1 MDLGGV
7 MSIKELVTKEL
18 KQNDG
23 ILPMKPAWVYRTFLP
38 SGRRLGLKQEDY
50 TDPVRGEI
58 CERWLVSETQADNE
72 QFRAHEGQSY
82 IKFNG
87 PNEDVLLPDALKECP
102 VELMGEE
109 YSKKHTGLDRL
120 LKIYDY
126 GTRLFYHIH
135 QMDKDAQKVGRQSK
149 EEAYYFLDAPLGN
162 HPETFFGVHPYIVRN
177 KLQKKLFLPYLE
189 KWEGES
195 ILQYAWAYINV
206 PGEGFHLPAGLLH
219 APGTALTLEL
229 QESSDVMAIL
239 QAEIE
244 GIKINKNMLYKD
256 IHKDD
261 AAKKKEAAVFDQI
274 DWEGCADPYFYENH
288 HLAPKPIAE
297 KTPDGVAE
305 EWVWYNSR
313 RFSGTRITLQKGASY
328 TSKALGVHGIF
339 VWKGEGLVDRFPV
352 AGQKVSLAKA
362 DDEFLVT
369 HEKALRGVT
378 VKNTGNEPMVLFKF
392 FGPGINDAIVPM
404 IPQYKE

>member
-1 MDLGGV
+1 MP
-7 MSIKELVTKEL
+7 IKEIIKKEIE
-18 KQNDG
+18 QTDG
-23 ILPMKPAWVYRTFLP
+23 ILAMKPAWVYRTFLP
-38 SGRRLGLKQEDY
+38 SGRRLGLDQKEY

-72 QFRAHEGQSY
+72 QFHVHEGQSY
-82 IKFNG
+82 IKFKTSDK
-87 PNEDVLLPDALKECP
+87 EVLLPDALEECGSD
-102 VELMGEE
+102 LMGEE
-109 YSKKHTGLDRL
+109 YAKKHKGLDRL

-126 GTRLFYHIH
+126 KTRLFYHIH
-135 QMDKDAQKVGRQSK
+135 QMDKDAQKVGRNSK

-177 KLQKKLFLPYLE
+177 KLQEKLFLPYLE
-189 KWEGES
+189 KWEGEA
-195 ILQYAWAYINV
+195 ILQYAWAYVNV

-261 AAKKKEAAVFDQI
+261 VAKKKEAAVFDQI
-274 DWEGCADPYFYENH
+274 DWDGCADPYFYENH
-288 HLAPKPIAE
+288 HLLPVPVAE
-297 KTPDGVAE
+297 KTPEGVVE

-328 TSKALGVHGIF
+328 TSRALGVHGLF
-339 VWKGEGLVDRFPV
+339 VWKGEGFVDSFPV
-352 AGQKVSLAKA
+352 VGQKVSLTDA

-369 HEKALRGVT
+369 HDKALKGVDIR
-378 VKNTGNEPMVLFKF
+378 NTGDKPMVVFKF
-392 FGPGINDAIVPM
+392 FGPGINDSSVPM
-404 IPQYKE
+404 IPQYRG

>member
-1 MDLGGV
+1 
-7 MSIKELVTKEL
+7 MSVKEIVNKEL
-18 KQNDG
+18 KQSNG
-23 ILPMKPAWVYRTFLP
+23 ILSMKPAWVYRTFLP
-38 SGRRLGLKQEDY
+38 SGRRLGLKEDDY

-72 QFRAHEGQSY
+72 QFQAHEGQSY
-82 IKFNG
+82 IKFKTSG
-87 PNEDVLLPDALKECP
+87 EEVLLFDALKECGP
-102 VELMGEE
+102 ELMGEE
-109 YSKKHTGLDRL
+109 YARKRRGLDRL

-126 GTRLFYHIH
+126 KTRLFYHIH
-135 QMDKDAQKVGRQSK
+135 QMDKDAQKVGRNSK

-177 KLQKKLFLPYLE
+177 NLQEKLFLPYLE

-195 ILQYAWAYINV
+195 ILQYAWAYVNV

-256 IHKDD
+256 IHEDD
-261 AAKKKEAAVFDQI
+261 VANKKEAAVFDQI
-274 DWEGCADPYFYENH
+274 DWKGCADPYFYENH
-288 HLAPKPIAE
+288 HLVPRPINGE
-297 KTPDGVAE
+297 LPEGVME
-305 EWVWYNSR
+305 EWVWYNST
-313 RFSGTRITLQKGASY
+313 RFSGTRITLQKDASY
-328 TSKALGVHGIF
+328 ISKALGVHGLFI
-339 VWKGEGLVDRFPV
+339 WKGEGLVEGFPV
-352 AGQKVSLAKA
+352 SGQKVSLSAA

-369 HEKALRGVT
+369 HDKAVKGVII
-378 VKNTGNEPMVLFKF
+378 KNTGDIPMVVFKF
-392 FGPGINDAIVPM
+392 FGPGINDSIVPM
-404 IPQYKE
+404 IPRYRGSNS

>member
-1 MDLGGV
+1 
-7 MSIKELVTKEL
+7 MSIKDIVNKEL
-18 KQNDG
+18 RQTDG
-23 ILPMKPAWVYRTFLP
+23 ILAMKPAWVYRTFLP
-38 SGRRLGLKQEDY
+38 SGRRLGLAEKDY
-50 TDPVRGEI
+50 TDPARGEI

-72 QFRAHEGQSY
+72 QFQAREGQSY
-82 IKFNG
+82 IKFKTSG
-87 PNEDVLLPDALKECP
+87 EEVLLPDALNECGA
-102 VELMGEE
+102 ELMGEE
-109 YSKKHTGLDRL
+109 YAKKHKGLDRL

-126 GTRLFYHIH
+126 KTRLFYHIH
-135 QMDKDAQKVGRQSK
+135 QMDKDAKKVGRNSK

-177 KLQKKLFLPYLE
+177 NLQEKFFLPYLE

-195 ILQYAWAYINV
+195 ILRYAWAYVNV

-261 AAKKKEAAVFDQI
+261 IAQKKEAAVFDQI

-288 HLAPKPIAE
+288 HLAPKPVAE
-297 KTPDGVAE
+297 KLPEGAVE

-313 RFSGTRITLQKGASY
+313 RFSGTRITLQKGASC
-328 TSKALGVHGIF
+328 TSKALGVYGLF
-339 VWKGEGLVDRFPV
+339 VWKGEGLVDSFPV
-352 AGQKVSLAKA
+352 AGQKA
-362 DDEFLVT
+362 DLNDANDEFLVT
-369 HEKALRGVT
+369 HDKALRGV
-378 VKNTGNEPMVLFKF
+378 VIKNTGNEPLVAFKF
-392 FGPGINDAIVPM
+392 FGPGINDAVVPS
-404 IPQYKE
+404 IPKYRG